1 MCGIDDAGDLVIH
14 QPLPQTLAATEAADP
29 NRTLRQQWV
38 ANTTGERGD
47 DIESSLA
54 GSDMGDF
61 PGFPGAAQNQSFQG
75 CPLK

>member
-1 MCGIDDAGDLVIH
+1 MCGIDDDRDLVIR
-14 QPLPQTLAATEAADP
+14 QPLAQALDATEAADP
-29 NRTLRQQWV
+29 NRPLRQQWI

-54 GSDMGDF
+54 GSDVGDF